1 MDGIK
6 LAQIIL
12 IELLGEKDGFKQY
25 FKPPRYMMD
34 FPSIDDLAR
43 KYEVSPQTIRRRFSS
58 GPYGSYIKFKRQAR
72 VELAKQLLSDGLSVG
87 DVSILCGYSDKS
99 GLIREFNKMFGMTP
113 RQYMYAIGN

>member
-12 IELLGEKDGFKQY
+12 SELLDGGDGFAKY

-34 FPSIDDLAR
+34 FPSIKELADS
-43 KYEVSPQTIRRRFSS
+43 EGVSKQTITRRFKG
-58 GPYGSYIKFKRQAR
+58 GPYGSYINFKRQAR
-72 VELAKQLLSDGLSVG
+72 VELAKQLLSDGMLVG

-99 GLIREFNKMFGMTP
+99 SLVREFNKIFGMTP
-113 RQYMYAIGN
+113 KQYLYFNDN